1 MQQCWK
7 INKDERPDFT
17 QIYHTLEVLS
27 QSSWAHL
34 LFEISGKRKSYIDE
48 NHQIYL
54 FPPPTQPPAS
64 KKKILLSNGK
74 RIISH
79 ASSPELIVNTS
90 GFNSD
95 ASSESADRKSS
106 EEAGRGRGGGGLWWA
121 KRKNSTAKP
130 STSQLAVSQRKASSI
145 EEFERNLLT
154 SGAEIKRTNP
164 LAM

>member
-54 FPPPTQPPAS
+54 FPPPTQPPAT
-64 KKKILLSNGK
+64 KKKLLISNRK

-79 ASSPELIVNTS
+79 VSSPELIVNTS

-95 ASSESADRKSS
+95 ASSESVDRKSS
-106 EEAGRGRGGGGLWWA
+106 DEAGRGRGGGLWWA

>member
-54 FPPPTQPPAS
+54 FPPPTQPPAT
-64 KKKILLSNGK
+64 KKKLLISNGK

-79 ASSPELIVNTS
+79 VSSPELIVNTS

-95 ASSESADRKSS
+95 ASSESVDRKSS
-106 EEAGRGRGGGGLWWA
+106 DEAGRGRGGGLWWA